1 MRRFHGIMLF
11 SQFRF
16 LKLNVHQKHQYA
28 LELKVAKLEGQLL
41 LYASFDRRER
51 AIWQRGF

>member
-1 MRRFHGIMLF
+1 MRRFHRIMPF
-11 SQFRF
+11 SQFHF

-28 LELKVAKLEGQLL
+28 LELKVAKLDGRLL
-41 LYASFDRRER
+41 LYAFDRRER